1 MKNAKY
7 TGLFD
12 VLMKVILII
21 LALLW
26 LPAFGAAMG
35 FTLSAFHVGFSEIPP
50 LVVLFA
56 LAALSINV
64 TCYAYFKAKKKTT
77 ESLKYPFRLFF
88 ATLVLIPLAQGLS
101 KTMAD
106 PFGEQSQKMV
116 AGNVGNNARDLVLN
130 FPFAEI
136 AHGLLTIAPFIASV
150 SAIIIVAANMYEA
163 LDR

>member
-64 TCYAYFKAKKKTT
+64 TCFVFF
-77 ESLKYPFRLFF
+77 LQRLF
-88 ATLVLIPLAQGLS
+88 
-101 KTMAD
+101 
-106 PFGEQSQKMV
+106 
-116 AGNVGNNARDLVLN
+116 
-130 FPFAEI
+130 
-136 AHGLLTIAPFIASV
+136 
-150 SAIIIVAANMYEA
+150 
-163 LDR
+163 